1 MDQIKSEFENIFFNP
16 FNKSDSLF
24 KDTNDSDGHYFDE
37 TDYETKYFY
46 VNEINIFLN
55 DFTQHGNLSL
65 LHLNIRSL
73 RSNLDDFHTLLQE
86 SKQSFNVICLT
97 EIWLTDHEFKTNSN
111 YHLPNYKG
119 NLYERKTN
127 K

>member
-37 TDYETKYFY
+37 ADYETKYFY

-97 EIWLTDHEFKTNSN
+97 EI
-111 YHLPNYKG
+111 
-119 NLYERKTN
+119 
-127 K
+127 